1 MSVMECSRTNCNN
14 IMCEKYLESVGYICY
29 ECLEEFKKLCRTK
42 YIREF
47 METERLTEI
56 DLDLDP

>member
-1 MSVMECSRTNCNN
+1 
-14 IMCEKYLESVGYICY
+14 MCEKYLESVGYICY

-47 METERLTEI
+47 MKTERLTEI